1 MLVDLGFDG
10 CRCCD
15 DVVVVVAV
23 DVRREQHPVVFGGL
37 GCGSGVCQAG
47 CDFFNDVLHGC

>member
-15 DVVVVVAV
+15 DVVVVVAI
-23 DVRREQHPVVFGGL
+23 DVRREEHPVVFGGL

-47 CDFFNDVLHGC
+47 CDFFNDVLHGW